1 VDAGARPTTIGDA
14 ELQVGARVVYPNQ
27 GVCRISGIEVKEIG
41 GVRGEFLTMHREE
54 DGATV
59 MVPRSKVGVIGLRQV
74 ASPAEVE
81 QVFEFLQ
88 TEGADPELDWKIRH
102 RINAEKMVNGSVR
115 GTAEV
120 LKVLHTLS
128 QLRPL
133 PTKERELY
141 DTARH
146 LLVNEVAVAMSQSN
160 CTAED
165 TIDVCLDP
173 PPGTARAAVREA
185 TRKRRAAAAMLEIEG
200 LEDADLDALED
211 VTPLPDAN
219 DAKGPER
226 ARIGA
231 TLSRLARGAAKP
243 QKARSAPGR
252 AAKAKVKPAKK
263 TKPKAA
269 APTRKKPASGRAK
282 PTARPV
288 AKGKRAS
295 KPPRGKA
302 RK

>member
-59 MVPRSKVGVIGLRQV
+59 MVPRSKVGVIGIRQV

-102 RINAEKMVNGSVR
+102 RINADKMVNGSVR

-120 LKVLHTLS
+120 LKGLHTLS

-146 LLVNEVAVAMSQSN
+146 LLVNEVAVALGQSN

-185 TRKRRAAAAMLEIEG
+185 TRKRRASEALLELEG
-200 LEDADLDALED
+200 LEDAELDGMED
-211 VTPLPDAN
+211 AYAAPEE
-219 DAKGPER
+219 KEPER
-226 ARIGA
+226 ARTGP
-231 TLSRLARGAAKP
+231 TKPAK
-243 QKARSAPGR
+243 GVR
-252 AAKAKVKPAKK
+252 AAKAPKQKAKPAKK
-263 TKPKAA
+263 ARAKPAA
-269 APTRKKPASGRAK
+269 AAKKKPARERPRPSTGPKAK
-282 PTARPV
+282 SKRP
-288 AKGKRAS
+288 S
-295 KPPRGKA
+295 KAPRGKA